1 MRKLD
6 QYLSTIDTMYPDEYA
21 REHYFRDSGDMLDPQ
36 PLVYAH
42 NGSLFSR
49 MVAAVRGWHAKRR
62 GRAVLRELT
71 DFELDDIG
79 VTPFEA
85 CREVRKSRF
94 FD

>member
-49 MVAAVRGWHAKRR
+49 MVAAVRSWHAKRR